1 MIYTTYFAK
10 LKSLPKDIIPISICS
25 KAPAGYKGLEFKK
38 LAPKYSFFK
47 KWKETGDNAF
57 YIENFLKQVLAEQNP
72 DEIVKELYALAY
84 STAEPGQV
92 IKDIA
97 LVCYE
102 KPTDFCHR
110 HLVSTWLFNAGWSSE
125 EYKEN

>member
-10 LKSLPKDIIPISICS
+10 LKSLPEGIVPISICT
-25 KAPAGYKGLEFKK
+25 KAPAGYKGLEYKR
-38 LAPKYSFFK
+38 LAPKYDFFTYWK
-47 KWKETGDNAF
+47 KTGDNEY
-57 YIENFLKQVLAEQNP
+57 YIKCYLDQVLNTLN
-72 DEIVKELYALAY
+72 VSKVVSELYSLAA
-84 STAEPGQV
+84 TVNPE

-110 HLVSTWLFNAGWSSE
+110 HLVSVWLHNNGFASDEFKFN
-125 EYKEN
+125 